1 MPLFVAELQ
10 KLAAELHM
18 KVEKLKTEREDET
31 QRDRFQKLHLWN
43 EDILKIIGGNGKY
56 TLQVNNLY
64 ANSYYVYSEIVF

>member
-1 MPLFVAELQ
+1 MFVAELQ
-10 KLAAELHM
+10 KLAAELSM

-56 TLQVNNLY
+56 TLQVSSMY
-64 ANSYYVYSEIVF
+64 A